1 MHNALPTAAALIA
14 VLALAGPA
22 RSDQGY
28 GAAYQQMWT
37 QNPGTGAGT
46 NRYLYDKYYRS
57 NPNISPYVSGAV
69 LGGNDYG
76 NAYSTVVRP
85 DLQNRART
93 ASSQAQHIQ
102 QRKLQGNVGYTA
114 NPGVTMQNLNPGF
127 VGPKPVPAARTNSG
141 AYQNHWYGAWNQ

>member
-1 MHNALPTAAALIA
+1 MHQAFTTVVALAAILT
-14 VLALAGPA
+14 LAGPA

-28 GAAYQQMWT
+28 GAAYQKMWT

-57 NPNISPYVSGAV
+57 NPNISPYLSGAV

-93 ASSQAQHIQ
+93 ASSQSQYIA
-102 QRKLQGNVGYTA
+102 QRKLQGNIGYTA
-114 NPGVTMQNLNPGF
+114 NPGVALQNLDPGF
-127 VGPKPVPAARTNSG
+127 TGAKPVPAARANSG
-141 AYQNHWYGAWNQ
+141 AYHNHWYGSWNK